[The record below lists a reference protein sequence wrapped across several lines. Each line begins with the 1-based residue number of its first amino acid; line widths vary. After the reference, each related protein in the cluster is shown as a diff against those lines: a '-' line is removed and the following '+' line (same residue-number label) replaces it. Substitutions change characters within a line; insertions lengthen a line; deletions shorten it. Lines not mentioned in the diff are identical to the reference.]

1 MCICIMSIP
10 EESQLALGKH
20 RRENINRLPRNWK
33 KKIADY
39 QDRIRYGTQT
49 GIAADK
55 TCKKLGIDV
64 NSRDLALIYAIR
76 ECIKMNNLKLHQK
89 VEVPVQMLWA
99 MISPYKAEL
108 YDRSKT
114 VSEEYMPREISDGSL
129 QKLVQARVIYVKK
142 HNHSEHQCRTF
153 NFHPRFV
160 DEFRA
165 TVFWQLIELEK
176 LEMPFGYDPSRYGD
190 RPSRRGIGLDN
201 KKALHP
207 ITEAAFQKLR
217 KCRYRINRDI
227 LDQGF
232 LRSLPQFEK
241 STIDH
246 RESIMAALRHV
257 NFHRDGAIYTPQWN
271 MQSNGRM
278 YTIGGLM
285 ALPGYV
291 RKAIMRPVEKGNLLV
306 EVDAISAHLLFNCD
320 RFGCPEVKE
329 LLLESSRSTGT
340 VWHVIGDPDMKKKLK
355 KPIVYGFCYGSR
367 YSNLPYHA
375 NNHFIKQYG
384 YNYGVTLKHVDACL
398 KQGILAPLVE
408 AREEWIQRHNHSG
421 VIGTHNRLGYAFEP
435 TTKDCGCCVEN
446 LGSRLLAHLNFGEE
460 QYYLQQM
467 VAASR
472 YNLTYFAYDG
482 FCYEVPGEEL
492 EESIR
497 LFSGLVDIPLSFEVI
512 YGNEKDTP
520 RSGPKRQEKKLKS
533 LPIRD
538 YSDGCN
544 REGSVNPIT
553 SLNYQNLVA
562 AETFALYGL

>member
-1 MCICIMSIP
+1 MPTNSETEIALVSPAESAIP
-10 EESQLALGKH
+10 PSVYDGVEAWEINDQRTSAYCRKTVRKETWKRVIQEYPALKGKPDLLRLFYWCVFGAKDEETGSPLIGAHHCANAERKQLT
-20 RRENINRLPRNWK
+20 RN
-33 KKIADY
+33 Y
-39 QDRIRYGTQT
+39 RP
-49 GIAADK
+49 
-55 TCKKLGIDV
+55 
-64 NSRDLALIYAIR
+64 
-76 ECIKMNNLKLHQK
+76 LKLLVRFQQA
-89 VEVPVQMLWA
+89 VGGSEVFDWSDYSYRERKCRIVKHFRIPPSLSRVLTE
-99 MISPYKAEL
+99 EL
-108 YDRSKT
+108 YANPHAST
-114 VSEEYMPREISDGSL
+114 
-129 QKLVQARVIYVKK
+129 RVYLESGRI
-142 HNHSEHQCRTF
+142 
-153 NFHPRFV
+153 
-160 DEFRA
+160 FRRAKAKAA
-165 TVFWQLIELEK
+165 TAKQTKELEDIRLK
-176 LEMPFGYDPSRYGD
+176 LKP
-190 RPSRRGIGLDN
+190 L
-201 KKALHP
+201 

-421 VIGTHNRLGYAFEP
+421 VIGTLNLLEYAFEP

-460 QYYLQQM
+460 QYHLQQLI
-467 VAASR
+467 AKCP
-472 YNLTYFAYDG
+472 YNVICFQYDG
-482 FCYEVPGEEL
+482 FTYEVPPTEL
-492 EESIR
+492 EHSKKLLSE
-497 LFSGLVDIPLSFEVI
+497 LTNIPLSFEVV
-512 YGNEKDTP
+512 YASQTP
-520 RSGPKRQEKKLKS
+520 TLRAS
-533 LPIRD
+533 
-538 YSDGCN
+538 SDGCN
-544 REGSVNPIT
+544 REGRQTPINP
-553 SLNYQNLVA
+553 LNEQKFSA
-562 AETFALYGL
+562 AETLTLSWL